1 MVGPFLCLYIK
12 FENVVQY
19 LLHPTDAVNTMSA
32 MSLVMCLLFF
42 FPMETDYVYVSCFL
56 WSEHLNF
63 SRCVPSQ
70 LPTCNYS

>member
-32 MSLVMCLLFF
+32 MSLVMCLLLLF
-42 FPMETDYVYVSCFL
+42 FPWKLIMFMCLVFYG
-56 WSEHLNF
+56 LNI
-63 SRCVPSQ
+63 
-70 LPTCNYS
+70 